1 MKITRGRLRGI
12 IKEELLRGVSRTVPI
27 NEGYLTQFFSG
38 EKREALV
45 DITGTE
51 GIESGID
58 KLIKLWGGDDA
69 IDDTTGRVVSREVID
84 QLRGVLGSVPF
95 GNTITW
101 MIKQLPDFNPD
112 SPTIGANRLRRIFR
126 HIKTRLPPQ
135 LARESATKAK
145 EALLSFYSQE
155 TLNDAGLTDDV
166 FTV

>member
-12 IKEELLRGVSRTVPI
+12 IKEELLRGVSRTVSI

-69 IDDTTGRVVSREVID
+69 IDDTKRRD
-84 QLRGVLGSVPF
+84 
-95 GNTITW
+95 
-101 MIKQLPDFNPD
+101 
-112 SPTIGANRLRRIFR
+112 AND
-126 HIKTRLPPQ
+126 T
-135 LARESATKAK
+135 
-145 EALLSFYSQE
+145 
-155 TLNDAGLTDDV
+155 
-166 FTV
+166 